1 MPADAAIQGFRKG
14 TDMKL
19 FVYSLREFDEKRF
32 FEKWSREMQVEY
44 ASVGDKPTP
53 ENARLAEGYDAV
65 SIITTPVDEEI
76 LTIWKECGVKCVST
90 RTVGFDHVDRRAAG
104 KLGITVCNATYPP
117 NGVANYTIMLM
128 LMCCRKMKPIMM
140 RADVQDYTLPG
151 KIGVEISNST
161 VGVIGTGK
169 IGRTVLEH
177 LKGFGCRLLAFDL
190 YPSKE
195 VAEYAEYVDLDTLYK
210 ESDIISLHMPSTA
223 ENFHMINADTIAKM
237 KDGVIIINTARGNLI
252 DSEALIKGLE
262 SEKIGAAGLD
272 VIENESNLYY
282 YDLVGK
288 PMHNEE
294 LAMLRSFPNVIVTP
308 HTAFYT
314 EEAIDYMVK
323 NSILGCRYAL
333 EGKENPFDVSDAA
346 F

>member
-1 MPADAAIQGFRKG
+1 
-14 TDMKL
+14 
-19 FVYSLREFDEKRF
+19 
-32 FEKWSREMQVEY
+32 MQVEY

-53 ENARLAEGYDAV
+53 ENAGLAEGYDAV

-223 ENFHMINADTIAKM
+223 ENFHMINTDTIAKM

-252 DSEALIKGLE
+252 D
-262 SEKIGAAGLD
+262 
-272 VIENESNLYY
+272 
-282 YDLVGK
+282 
-288 PMHNEE
+288 
-294 LAMLRSFPNVIVTP
+294 
-308 HTAFYT
+308 
-314 EEAIDYMVK
+314 
-323 NSILGCRYAL
+323 
-333 EGKENPFDVSDAA
+333 
-346 F
+346 